1 MNNQKR
7 IDQLKLE
14 MQVAVDE
21 FNKIQEKIKEL
32 VVGRDLLKLK
42 AYSCEERIKELQFQ
56 ETEHLNLKKDQ
67 KTLYGEIN

>member
-1 MNNQKR
+1 MSENQKR

-32 VVGRDLLKLK
+32 VVARDALKMK
-42 AYSCEERIKELQFQ
+42 AFSCSERLKELQGDN
-56 ETEHLNLKKDQ
+56 EITTEI
-67 KTLYGEIN
+67 KTEAVE

>member
-1 MNNQKR
+1 MENQKR

-32 VVGRDLLKLK
+32 VNARDAFKMK
-42 AYSCEERIKELQFQ
+42 AFSCSERIKELEGFEEV
-56 ETEHLNLKKDQ
+56 ETI
-67 KTLYGEIN
+67 KTDVVN

>member
-1 MNNQKR
+1 MKNFQKR

-32 VVGRDLLKLK
+32 SVARDALKMK
-42 AYSCEERIKELQFQ
+42 ALSCVERIKELQGF
-56 ETEHLNLKKDQ
+56 EEIVTTKTEVVN
-67 KTLYGEIN
+67 

>member
-1 MNNQKR
+1 MKNQKR

-32 VVGRDLLKLK
+32 TVARESLKMK
-42 AYSCEERIKELQFQ
+42 AFSCSERIKELQGQ
-56 ETEHLNLKKDQ
+56 EEIKEPTS
-67 KTLYGEIN
+67 KTVN

>member
-1 MNNQKR
+1 MSKNQKR

-32 VVGRDLLKLK
+32 VIARDALKMK
-42 AYSCEERIKELQFQ
+42 AFSCDERIKELKLQDD
-56 ETEHLNLKKDQ
+56 TENKNAKV
-67 KTLYGEIN
+67 IN

>member
-1 MNNQKR
+1 MSNQKR

-32 VVGRDLLKLK
+32 NTAKETLKMK
-42 AYSCEERIKELQFQ
+42 AFSCSERIKELQG
-56 ETEHLNLKKDQ
+56 Q
-67 KTLYGEIN
+67 KEIEKTSEIVN